1 VTSISPA
8 GLNLIKDFEGLRLS
22 TYKCASGIDTIGYGS
37 TGSHVKPGMQ
47 ITQSEADALLAK
59 DLVRF
64 EQAVDSA
71 VKVPINQSQF
81 DALVS
86 FAFNCGVGAL
96 QESTLLRLL
105 NQRDYIG
112 AAAQFD
118 RWVKGPNGPLP
129 GLVRRRDAEEALFRK
144 DGLTGAAAKT
154 PPDQEPVKH
163 KVFKITAK
171 QDTVLKKAPVASTD
185 LEDDQ
190 KVAVVAG
197 KEYQCVWRGKTD
209 NDHVKLSLD
218 YGLGNW
224 YVYAPHW
231 SGLAD
236 AAPASN
242 PPPAKI
248 AGEVLLPT
256 PYYSQRDNIP
266 SGNDMPY
273 RTCFSS
279 SCAMLAVTL
288 KPGCIT
294 GDDDYIKKRQPRGD
308 STDSMAQVK
317 TLKSL
322 GINARF
328 ATNCNNDT
336 IKKQIDKGIPV
347 PVGILHHG
355 PAGAP
360 SGGGH
365 WLTVV
370 GYNGNGFICNDPWG
384 EINHANGTYT
394 KTNGKQVL
402 YSYKLFDSR
411 WTVAGSSDGWA
422 ILVD

>member
-154 PPDQEPVKH
+154 PPEQEPVKH

-171 QDTVLKKAPVASTD
+171 QDTVLKKAPIASTD

-209 NDHVKLSLD
+209 NDHIKLSLD

-231 SGLAD
+231 TGLAD

-288 KPGCIT
+288 KPGC
-294 GDDDYIKKRQPRGD
+294 
-308 STDSMAQVK
+308 
-317 TLKSL
+317 
-322 GINARF
+322 
-328 ATNCNNDT
+328 TNCNNDT

>member
-1 VTSISPA
+1 MA
-8 GLNLIKDFEGLRLS
+8 AL
-22 TYKCASGIDTIGYGS
+22 AA
-37 TGSHVKPGMQ
+37 HVKPGMQ

-64 EQAVDSA
+64 EQAVDGA

-154 PPDQEPVKH
+154 PPEQEPVKH

-171 QDTVLKKAPVASTD
+171 QDTVLKKAPVASGD
-185 LEDDQ
+185 LDEDQ

-209 NDHVKLSLD
+209 NDHIKLSLD

-231 SGLAD
+231 TGLAD

-242 PPPAKI
+242 PPP
-248 AGEVLLPT
+248 
-256 PYYSQRDNIP
+256 
-266 SGNDMPY
+266 
-273 RTCFSS
+273 
-279 SCAMLAVTL
+279 
-288 KPGCIT
+288 
-294 GDDDYIKKRQPRGD
+294 
-308 STDSMAQVK
+308 
-317 TLKSL
+317 
-322 GINARF
+322 
-328 ATNCNNDT
+328 
-336 IKKQIDKGIPV
+336 
-347 PVGILHHG
+347 
-355 PAGAP
+355 
-360 SGGGH
+360 
-365 WLTVV
+365 
-370 GYNGNGFICNDPWG
+370 
-384 EINHANGTYT
+384 
-394 KTNGKQVL
+394 GK
-402 YSYKLFDSR
+402 DC
-411 WTVAGSSDGWA
+411 W
-422 ILVD
+422 